1 MEVALPLEQMTT
13 EDKLRVLEVVWEDLC
28 RVPQDIPSPAWHED
42 VLRAREKRMREG
54 SSQMV
59 DWSDA
64 KQKIRAQK
72 RGHH

>member
-28 RVPQDIPSPAWHED
+28 RVPQDIPSPSWHED

-64 KQKIRAQK
+64 KQKIRDAT
-72 RGHH
+72 R